1 MFAKDEVIG
10 IYRIMRAG
18 PVSLRYAF
26 DDDPR
31 KSWRCRNYMM
41 LEWMEEKGYEFRKRC
56 RGRDVAK

>member
-18 PVSLRYAF
+18 PITLRYAF
-26 DDDPR
+26 DEEPG
-31 KSWRCRNYMM
+31 KVWRCPNHMM
-41 LEWMEEKGYEFRKRC
+41 LEWMEEKGMTFRKRC